1 MLTPPFRYDL
11 PVSDLETAPA
21 DGDRLLWWLA
31 GRQWLTLLGGVLF
44 GVPWMVA
51 IALQPAAIGR
61 AIDAGIVARDLRGL
75 LLWSAA
81 IAGLGLAI
89 GLLAAARHFFAVRN
103 WLHASFRSSLV
114 ADHGTRRAGP
124 ALTREVPAGEALTVF
139 TTDFGRMGSA
149 FDVTAR
155 FSGALVA
162 FVVVAVILLRAST
175 TLGLVLLVGGPL
187 LISSLT
193 LVMQALSRRQEALRA
208 EFGILSSLGA
218 DTVAGLRVLRGIGGE
233 EEFVRRYAVQSGR
246 VRAAGVR
253 LAGVQATL
261 EAAQVLLPGVFVLVV
276 VGMGAHLALRGDIS
290 PGQLVAF
297 FGYTTFLTMPLR
309 TAVEFVDRLTSTRVS
324 ARRLAKILAVTPDHP
339 DRPAHRRQSSVT
351 KVSSAPGPR
360 SSLVTLD
367 GLGTGEGGALIDP
380 VSGVRIEP
388 GLLTAL
394 VSARPED
401 GAEVLARLGRTSPG
415 RHGVTWGDVV
425 IDDLPIRVVRS
436 HALVAEAHP
445 ELFSGPLRDELAPSD
460 EPLDDQALLKA
471 IHVVAG
477 EDILDALPDGLDT
490 EVEERGR
497 SLSGGQRQRLV
508 LARALLVDPEI
519 LLLVEPTSAV
529 DAHTEARIIDRL
541 RAARTHRTTVLTT
554 ASPLVLDAADEV
566 IHIEGGQATAR
577 GTHAD
582 LLASHPAYREIVT
595 RGEDQ

>member
-31 GRQWLTLLGGVLF
+31 RRQWLTLLGGVLF

-162 FVVVAVILLRAST
+162 FVVVATILLRAST
-175 TLGLVLLVGGPL
+175 ALGLVLLLGGPL

-193 LVMQALSRRQEALRA
+193 LVMKALSRRQEALRA

-276 VGMGAHLALRGDIS
+276 VGMGAHLALREDIS

-324 ARRLAKILAVTPDHP
+324 ARRLARILAVTPDHP
-339 DRPAHRRQSSVT
+339 DHPEQRQS
-351 KVSSAPGPR
+351 KVVGGPGPHAPGGPATTFDCLEAGR
-360 SSLVTLD
+360 S
-367 GLGTGEGGALIDP
+367 GALVDP

-388 GLLTAL
+388 WRLTAL

-415 RHGVTWGDVV
+415 RHGVTWGDIA
-425 IDDLPIRVVRS
+425 IDDLPIGVVRS
-436 HALVAEAHP
+436 HALVAEAQP
-445 ELFSGPLRDELAPSD
+445 ELFSGPLREELAPSD
-460 EPLDDQALLKA
+460 ATLDDASLLNA

-508 LARALLVDPEI
+508 LARALLADPEI

-541 RAARTHRTTVLTT
+541 RAARAHRTTVLTT

-566 IHIEGGQATAR
+566 ILIEGGQATAR
-577 GTHAD
+577 GSHAA